1 VALNRPCTG
10 GTNLLNTD
18 TWGAPKQDTVASQMD
33 MVAHP
38 TFDLGRMAVVHMH
51 IDMAYVDMGVEVSMQ
66 AR

>member
-1 VALNRPCTG
+1 
-10 GTNLLNTD
+10 
-18 TWGAPKQDTVASQMD
+18 VASQMD